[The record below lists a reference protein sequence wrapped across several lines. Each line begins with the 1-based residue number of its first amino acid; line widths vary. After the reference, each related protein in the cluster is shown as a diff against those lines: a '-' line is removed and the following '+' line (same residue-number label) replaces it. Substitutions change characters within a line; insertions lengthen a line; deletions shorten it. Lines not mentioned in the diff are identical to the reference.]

1 MTKAR
6 MSIGAIALVLVAL
19 VGLIFWQEHRPRQ
32 RAQNKTDVPEKQPY
46 HYTQQQSMFFIE
58 RLNFGKRVGL
68 ALLTIAKESG
78 GQLPPDLTSAAS
90 WLATNEVPIQGDVGP
105 MFGIGVTNFELIY
118 KGNLSNLKNS
128 SETIL
133 ARERDPVE
141 VHAGRW
147 TRMYVFADGSVYRL
161 EATTADGFPAREKEV
176 WPNQPR

>member
-1 MTKAR
+1 MG
-6 MSIGAIALVLVAL
+6 IGVIALVLVGL
-19 VGLIFWQEHRPRQ
+19 VGVIFWQEHRPRQ
-32 RAQNKTDVPEKQPY
+32 RARDKTEVPENQTY
-46 HYTQQQSMFFIE
+46 HYTKQQWMFFIE

-78 GQLPPDLTSAAS
+78 GQIPLDLKSAES

-118 KGNLSNLKNS
+118 KGNLSELKNS
-128 SETIL
+128 SQTIL
-133 ARERDPVE
+133 ARERNPVE
-141 VHAGRW
+141 VHEGRW
-147 TRMYVFADGSVYRL
+147 TRMYVFADGSVNRL